1 MARPLD
7 INRILSWNLD
17 NTGAKTLSGLLTEM
31 LQSIPDSSV
40 GIRLDG
46 YYAETVQVQDNVIR
60 TVKMWQEVKAEEVE

>member
-1 MARPLD
+1 
-7 INRILSWNLD
+7 
-17 NTGAKTLSGLLTEM
+17 M

-60 TVKMWQEVKAEEVE
+60 TVKMWQEVKAEEDE